1 MRTLSQS
8 KRFFFE
14 RMNQKTFVLLGGS
27 LPASPRQPQQKFF
40 AAFFQKSRP
49 CLALAG
55 LLALSACGPD
65 FDPLSREGL
74 FQPTHVNHANL
85 VAQVANPADLVRG
98 TGSVTADGQLAAAAV
113 DRLRTDRV
121 KKLPASDL
129 AAVSANSSGANDSGS
144 SGSP

>member
-1 MRTLSQS
+1 MRTLKQG

-14 RMNQKTFVLLGGS
+14 KKNQKTFVLLGGS
-27 LPASPRQPQQKFF
+27 LPASPRRPQQTSF
-40 AAFFQKSRP
+40 AALFQKSRP

-55 LLALSACGPD
+55 LLALSACGPE

-74 FQPTHVNHANL
+74 YRPIHVNRANL

-98 TGSVTADGQLAAAAV
+98 TGSTTADGQLAAAAV

-129 AAVSANSSGANDSGS
+129 AAVTANSSGSNDSGS

>member
-1 MRTLSQS
+1 MRTPKQG

-14 RMNQKTFVLLGGS
+14 KKNQKIFNLFGAS
-27 LPASPRQPQQKFF
+27 LPASPRQPQQKVL
-40 AAFFQKSRP
+40 AAFQKSRP

-55 LLALSACGPD
+55 LIALSSCGPD

-74 FQPTHVNHANL
+74 FQPTHVNRANL

-129 AAVSANSSGANDSGS
+129 AAITASSSGSNDSGS

>member
-1 MRTLSQS
+1 MRTRKQS

-14 RMNQKTFVLLGGS
+14 KKNQKTFSLLGGS
-27 LPASPRQPQQKFF
+27 LPETPRQPQQKVF
-40 AAFFQKSRP
+40 AAFQKSRP

-55 LLALSACGPD
+55 LLALASCGPE

-74 FQPTHVNHANL
+74 FQPTHVNRANL
-85 VAQVANPADLVRG
+85 AAQVANPADLVRG

-129 AAVSANSSGANDSGS
+129 AAITANSSGSNDSGS

>member
-1 MRTLSQS
+1 MRTLKQG

-14 RMNQKTFVLLGGS
+14 KSQKTFVRPGGS
-27 LPASPRQPQQKFF
+27 LPASPR
-40 AAFFQKSRP
+40 S

-55 LLALSACGPD
+55 LLALSACGPE

-74 FQPTHVNHANL
+74 YQPTHVNRANL

-98 TGSVTADGQLAAAAV
+98 TGSSTGTGQLAAAAV

-129 AAVSANSSGANDSGS
+129 AAVTASSSGTNDSGS

>member
-1 MRTLSQS
+1 MRTRKQS

-14 RMNQKTFVLLGGS
+14 KTNQKTFVLLGGS

-40 AAFFQKSRP
+40 AAFQKSRP

-55 LLALSACGPD
+55 LLALSACGPE
-65 FDPLSREGL
+65 FDPLSRGGL
-74 FQPTHVNHANL
+74 YQPTHVNRANL

-98 TGSVTADGQLAAAAV
+98 TGSATADGQLAAAAV

-129 AAVSANSSGANDSGS
+129 AAVTANSSGANDSGS

>member
-1 MRTLSQS
+1 MRTRKQS

-14 RMNQKTFVLLGGS
+14 KKNQKTFNLLGGS
-27 LPASPRQPQQKFF
+27 LPERPRQLQQKVF
-40 AAFFQKSRP
+40 AAFQKSRP

-74 FQPTHVNHANL
+74 FQPTHVNRANL
-85 VAQVANPADLVRG
+85 AAQVANPADLVRG

-129 AAVSANSSGANDSGS
+129 AAITANSSGSNDSGS